1 MAYNLS
7 QISRVLGAQLKCNH
21 MASALTQPKVQLLL
35 TDSRSLTY
43 PDQTLFFAIVTSKGD
58 GHKYIPQLYQQGVRA
73 FVVSVGADEFRN
85 TCPEAWFLIVP
96 DTVAA
101 LQQLAAHH
109 RRQFSLPVVGITGSN
124 GKTIVKEWLYQLI
137 HDTKDVVRSPRSYNS
152 QIGVPLSVWQLH
164 EGADIALFEAGISQP
179 GEMENLEKVIR
190 PTVGILTNIGTAHDA
205 GFESQQQKMIEK
217 LTLFRGSDV
226 IIYNADIPGI
236 NDAMELAGIGA
247 RSMAWT
253 RRHKDAQIDVCLQI

>member
-7 QISRVLGAQLKCNH
+7 QISRILGAQLKCNH
-21 MASALTQPKVQLLL
+21 MASASTQPKVQLLL

-124 GKTIVKEWLYQLI
+124 GTV
-137 HDTKDVVRSPRSYNS
+137 SYT
-152 QIGVPLSVWQLH
+152 H
-164 EGADIALFEAGISQP
+164 
-179 GEMENLEKVIR
+179 
-190 PTVGILTNIGTAHDA
+190 
-205 GFESQQQKMIEK
+205 
-217 LTLFRGSDV
+217 LTLPTK
-226 IIYNADIPGI
+226 A
-236 NDAMELAGIGA
+236 
-247 RSMAWT
+247 
-253 RRHKDAQIDVCLQI
+253 